1 MLSFS
6 SHSELSSE
14 ERRAKHWTEQNTHTK
29 KNMVFVGTAKEKQ
42 IFTNGSLI
50 IFKSFVLLCVY
61 MNECVCLCVCLHLS
75 VLCAVVIVRSAS
87 KYQNFGNYL
96 LQSWCRRGC
105 IVGFVL
111 NNQTDATIQ
120 LSRSL
125 AFIQTFASSHLYCIL
140 PPPFL
145 APSRSTKCQ
154 LFQRIEQNPWLFC
167 GQKCVI
173 AYSVGLVDNHLK

>member
-1 MLSFS
+1 MFGWAVYSAVALVDAAAAVGLSLCCPFHRIQNCRQRKGEQS
-6 SHSELSSE
+6 I
-14 ERRAKHWTEQNTHTK
+14 EQNKTHTK

-111 NNQTDATIQ
+111 NNQTDATI
-120 LSRSL
+120 
-125 AFIQTFASSHLYCIL
+125 
-140 PPPFL
+140 
-145 APSRSTKCQ
+145 
-154 LFQRIEQNPWLFC
+154 
-167 GQKCVI
+167 
-173 AYSVGLVDNHLK
+173 